1 MASATHTGELIADR
15 SVRGADETFV
25 RRLRAVLVG
34 FEKRPHGKPQF
45 SPALPESVFETDDTV
60 FIVADEEQTR
70 QLVQTFRLVE
80 LPHLDEHTRAEALQE
95 LGAAELMLAP
105 ESTLIGKTVGDLE
118 FRSRYGVS
126 VLAIRH
132 RGEALTADLAG
143 RALDFG
149 DTLLVAG
156 DWADIG
162 KLWDDRHDFL
172 VLTLPAEYQ
181 ERLPDASRPRSP
193 SAFLSLWSW

>member
-1 MASATHTGELIADR
+1 
-15 SVRGADETFV
+15 
-25 RRLRAVLVG
+25 
-34 FEKRPHGKPQF
+34 
-45 SPALPESVFETDDTV
+45 VFETDDTV